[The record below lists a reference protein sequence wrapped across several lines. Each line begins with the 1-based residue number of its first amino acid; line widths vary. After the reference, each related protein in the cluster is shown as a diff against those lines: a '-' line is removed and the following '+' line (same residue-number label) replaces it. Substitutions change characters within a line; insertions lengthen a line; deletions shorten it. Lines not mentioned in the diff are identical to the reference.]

1 MASAEVVVEV
11 HDLHV
16 GGHKGEMHG
25 SLLLLRGENPAT
37 HTNHQG
43 KVKEIWSEMSDP
55 QVVQQLGAFPLAN
68 TAGDR

>member
-37 HTNHQG
+37 H
-43 KVKEIWSEMSDP
+43 
-55 QVVQQLGAFPLAN
+55 
-68 TAGDR
+68 